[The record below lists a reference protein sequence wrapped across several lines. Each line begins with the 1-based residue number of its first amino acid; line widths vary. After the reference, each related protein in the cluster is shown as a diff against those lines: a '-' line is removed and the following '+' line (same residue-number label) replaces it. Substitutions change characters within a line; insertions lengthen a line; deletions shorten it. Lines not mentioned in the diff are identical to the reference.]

1 MVRRR
6 QPTMR
11 AVTSVLVLV
20 VTLSLQ
26 VGLFRSSKVD
36 AAGNISLRPPFNGT
50 YRLTSFFDH
59 NHPDY
64 GHDNEVTIYTG
75 ESVADCSPH
84 CYEGHPG
91 IDWSM
96 GTNTPVLAA
105 AGGIVEYTGDAGD
118 GYGNKVVI
126 RHANGHR
133 TIYGHFR
140 VNNPPTSP
148 AFNVIPGQSVRSGD
162 LIGWSGNT
170 GSSTGAHLHFGIY
183 RGPCLLANNRV
194 YEHNATDPFG
204 WRGLDPDPMLNSPSP
219 WLRHTASCL
228 WRSRDSDP
236 ISCADTIV
244 EDAGAGAYAFPQAN
258 WQVGNRGN
266 GYHTYYRT
274 NTATNYDYHFWSTS
288 ALPNPLRPG
297 PVKVYVFV
305 PEDPNGSTWP
315 PRSQQVTYSIWT
327 ANDWQY
333 VTVNQNAYVN
343 QWVLLGT
350 FMLADHGEVGAY
362 AYTGEGTGTRWV
374 MADAVKWRQYPVH
387 LPLVMK
393 DYPPCVPSYGQL
405 ITNGDFSTGDAT
417 GWKVSRSNGSAPI
430 VQPYGGSEYG
440 AWMGRYNSNQDQM
453 YQFVCPAAPADWANF
468 SFYWWMSTDE
478 VSTTTDYD
486 FLYVRVRDANGNLL
500 QTLKT
505 ITNRSIEGEWRYEYF
520 DLRAY
525 AGQTI
530 RISFEATTDWSLPT
544 DFWIDDV
551 SFAVYDW

>member
-1 MVRRR
+1 MARRR
-6 QPTMR
+6 YPTAR
-11 AVTSVLVLV
+11 TLTSLLVLV

-26 VGLFRSSKVD
+26 AGILRSSKAE
-36 AAGNISLRPPFNGT
+36 AAGDIPLRPPFDGT

-105 AGGIVEYTGDAGD
+105 AGGVVEYTGNGGD

-126 RHANGHR
+126 RHTNGHR
-133 TIYGHFR
+133 TIYAHFR
-140 VNNPPTSP
+140 INNPPTSP
-148 AFNVIPGQSVRSGD
+148 AFNVTPGQSVRSGD

-170 GSSTGAHLHFGIY
+170 GSSTGPHLHFGVY

-204 WRGLDPDPMLNSPSP
+204 WRGLAPDPMLNNPSP

-228 WRSRDSDP
+228 WRSRDEDP
-236 ISCADTIV
+236 ISCVDTIV
-244 EDAGAGAYAFPQAN
+244 EDAGRGSTVSGAWNAST
-258 WQVGNRGN
+258 VGN
-266 GYHTYYRT
+266 GYHMYYRYT
-274 NTATNYDYHFWSTS
+274 TTDNNVYATWTSTS
-288 ALPNPLRPG
+288 TIGG
-297 PVKVYVFV
+297 PHQVYAYI
-305 PEDPNGSTWP
+305 PS
-315 PRSQQVTYSIWT
+315 
-327 ANDWQY
+327 
-333 VTVNQNAYVN
+333 QNATTRNATYWIRTVDGWRDFHID
-343 QWVLLGT
+343 QLVYSDEWVLMGT
-350 FMLADHGEVGAY
+350 YTLPANY
-362 AYTGEGTGTRWV
+362 AHVWMYANTGESPARWIG
-374 MADAVKWRQYPVH
+374 ADAIKFRQYRIN
-387 LPLVMK
+387 LPLVLRSH
-393 DYPPCVPSYGQL
+393 CSPSYGQL
-405 ITNGDFSTGDAT
+405 IVNGDFGTGDAT
-417 GWKVSRSNGSAPI
+417 GWTVSRSNGPAPI
-430 VQPYGGSEYG
+430 VQPYGGSDYG
-440 AWMGRYNSNQDQM
+440 AYMGRCNNNQDQI
-453 YQFVCPAAPADWANF
+453 YQVACPAAPADWANL

-486 FLYVRVRDANGNLL
+486 FLHVRVRDANGNLL

-505 ITNRSIEGEWRYEYF
+505 VTNRSVEEEWRYEYF

-530 RISFEATTDWSLPT
+530 RVSFEATTDVSLPT
-544 DFWIDDV
+544 HFWIDNV
-551 SFAVYDW
+551 SFAVYD